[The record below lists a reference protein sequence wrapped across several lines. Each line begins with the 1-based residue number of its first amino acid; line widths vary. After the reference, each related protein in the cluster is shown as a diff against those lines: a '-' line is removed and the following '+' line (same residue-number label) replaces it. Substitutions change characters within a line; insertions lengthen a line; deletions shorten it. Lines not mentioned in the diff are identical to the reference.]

1 MPIEKIILV
10 EDDIIVRKSL
20 EQQLRQRRYDVASA
34 GTLAAAQEYLSK
46 DNFDL
51 IFLDVRLPDG
61 EGTDLLKALQ
71 AEGVQARI
79 WDYPEQHKLKIYSEA
94 KWWHHPPQIPE
105 AMPGDAYVNANHIFL
120 PIFYGDA
127 PETIGQYVKAF
138 QKIWAHKAA
147 LAAM

>member
-1 MPIEKIILV
+1 P
-10 EDDIIVRKSL
+10 
-20 EQQLRQRRYDVASA
+20 EQKRVYYYNNMLFVDFK
-34 GTLAAAQEYLSK
+34 TLGFSRAA
-46 DNFDL
+46 
-51 IFLDVRLPDG
+51 
-61 EGTDLLKALQ
+61 LLKALH

-105 AMPGDAYVNANHIFL
+105 SMPGDAYVNANHIFL

-138 QKIWAHKAA
+138 QKIWAHKTT
-147 LAAM
+147 LAGL